1 MCNKQVLFVPISSL
15 HDPITPQKSEIEPG
29 SYSHTEDS
37 ATCSIHSLSGPCEK
51 DIRQEPSAKL
61 RARKVQIS
69 ASACTDSADS
79 PFLHTKPEVEAFFLT
94 LIIQFLHFPTITS
107 DPTIEIGD

>member
-1 MCNKQVLFVPISSL
+1 
-15 HDPITPQKSEIEPG
+15 
-29 SYSHTEDS
+29 
-37 ATCSIHSLSGPCEK
+37 
-51 DIRQEPSAKL
+51 
-61 RARKVQIS
+61 VQIS

-94 LIIQFLHFPTITS
+94 LIIHFLHFPTITS